1 MRMSVCQR
9 AFTPL
14 LLLLVA
20 CAETPPR
27 QNSPLSGGERA
38 IDESRGLQAPEYG
51 ARGNDTGTWGG
62 QQLPDIP
69 AAPRL

>member
-1 MRMSVCQR
+1 MPVCQR
-9 AFTPL
+9 AFTAL

-27 QNSPLSGGERA
+27 QYSPLSGGERA
-38 IDESRGLQAPEYG
+38 VDESRGLQAPAYG
-51 ARGNDTGTWGG
+51 ARGNDTSTRGG
-62 QQLPDIP
+62 QQLPNVP